1 MGGSSGSGQP
11 QQVTQTTSNLPEY
24 ARPYFENLL
33 DRTNNVTQQQY
44 TPYTGQRLAGQ
55 NNWTTTSDTMTA
67 GMTGRQD
74 PTLNSAHASLDWTGQ
89 QAGALGGYQSG
100 YQASGYTPHQING
113 GVFDQNAA
121 NQYMSPYMQSVV
133 DRQKDAATLDFQRG
147 QAGRDDSAIR
157 ANAFGG
163 SRQAIQQGLAQ
174 QGLQRQLGDI
184 QAQGS
189 QSAFTNAQAQ
199 FNADQGRGLDAQRAT
214 EQSHQFG
221 ATFGDSAQRYAE
233 DSLRNAAGI
242 RAGAANLGLQTA
254 QGYGALA
261 STDQSLG
268 LQQAQAVGNIGNRLT
283 QRDQQGLDIGYNDFV
298 NQRDYDRQNL
308 NFYSGILRGTPVSAD
323 SETRKYDNP
332 NPLNQI
338 AGAGIAGLAAYRATQ

>member
-11 QQVTQTTSNLPEY
+11 QQVTTTTSNLPEY

-33 DRTNNVTQQQY
+33 DRTNNVTSQQY

-100 YQASGYTPHQING
+100 FQANSFNG
-113 GVFDQNAA
+113 GTFDQNAA

-133 DRQKDAATLDFQRG
+133 NRQKDAATLDFQRG

-199 FNADQGRGLDAQRAT
+199 FNADAARGLTAQQYGDA
-214 EQSHQFG
+214 S
-221 ATFGDSAQRYAE
+221 QRYAE
-233 DSLRNAAGI
+233 DASRSAAGV
-242 RAGAANLGLQTA
+242 RQSAANLGLQTA

-261 STDQSLG
+261 STDQGLG

-283 QRDQQGLDIGYNDFV
+283 QRDQQGLDI
-298 NQRDYDRQNL
+298 DRQNL
-308 NFYSGILRGTPVSAD
+308 NFYSGILRGTPVKAD
-323 SETRKYDNP
+323 SETREYNNP
-332 NPLNQI
+332 NPLNQV
-338 AGAGIAGLAAYRATQ
+338 AGLGIAGLGAYRALS

>member
-11 QQVTQTTSNLPEY
+11 QQITQTSSNLPEY

-33 DRTNNVTQQQY
+33 DRTNNVTSQQY

-100 YQASGYTPHQING
+100 FQANSFNG
-113 GVFDQNAA
+113 GTFDQNAA

-133 DRQKDAATLDFQRG
+133 NRQKDAATLDFQRG

-199 FNADQGRGLDAQRAT
+199 FNADAARGLTAQQYGDA
-214 EQSHQFG
+214 S
-221 ATFGDSAQRYAE
+221 QRYAE
-233 DSLRNAAGI
+233 DASRSAAGV
-242 RAGAANLGLQTA
+242 RQSAANLGLQTA

-261 STDQSLG
+261 STDQGLG

-308 NFYSGILRGTPVSAD
+308 NFYSGILRGTPVKAD
-323 SETRKYDNP
+323 SETREYNNP
-332 NPLNQI
+332 NPLNQV
-338 AGAGIAGLAAYRATQ
+338 AGLGIAGLGAYRALS

>member
-11 QQVTQTTSNLPEY
+11 QQVTTTTSNLPEY

-33 DRTNNVTQQQY
+33 DRTNNVTSQQY

-100 YQASGYTPHQING
+100 FQANSFNG
-113 GVFDQNAA
+113 GTFDQNAA

-133 DRQKDAATLDFQRG
+133 NRQKDAATLDFQRG

-199 FNADQGRGLDAQRAT
+199 FNADAARGLTAQQYGDA
-214 EQSHQFG
+214 S
-221 ATFGDSAQRYAE
+221 QRYAE
-233 DSLRNAAGI
+233 DASRSAAGV
-242 RAGAANLGLQTA
+242 RQSAANLGLQTA

-261 STDQSLG
+261 STDQGLG

-308 NFYSGILRGTPVSAD
+308 NFYSGILRGTPVKAD
-323 SETRKYDNP
+323 SETREYNNP
-332 NPLNQI
+332 NPLNQV
-338 AGAGIAGLAAYRATQ
+338 AGLGIAGLGAYRALS

>member
-1 MGGSSGSGQP
+1 MGGGGSSQP
-11 QQVTQTTSNLPEY
+11 QQVTSTTSNLPEY

-55 NNWTTTSDTMTA
+55 NNWTTASDTMIGNMSGA
-67 GMTGRQD
+67 QNGNLG
-74 PTLNSAHASLDWTGQ
+74 SARASLDWTGQ
-89 QAGALGGYQSG
+89 QADALGGYQSG
-100 YQASGYTPHQING
+100 YHANTFNG
-113 GVFDQNAA
+113 GTFDQNAA

-133 DRQKDAATLDFQRG
+133 NRQKDSAVLDFQRG

-199 FNADQGRGLDAQRAT
+199 FNADMGRGLTAQQYTDASQQAVENDAQRA
-214 EQSHQFG
+214 
-221 ATFGDSAQRYAE
+221 
-233 DSLRNAAGI
+233 AAI
-242 RAGAANLGLQTA
+242 RAGAANMGLQAA
-254 QGYGALA
+254 QGYGTLA
-261 STDQSLG
+261 STGQALG
-268 LQQAQAVGNIGNRLT
+268 LQQAQAVGQVGNRLMG
-283 QRDQQGLDIGYNDFV
+283 RDQQGLDIGYNDFV

-308 NFYSGILRGTPVSAD
+308 NFYSGILRGTPVKAD
-323 SETRKYDNP
+323 SETREYNNP

>member
-11 QQVTQTTSNLPEY
+11 QQVTTTTSNLPEY

-33 DRTNNVTQQQY
+33 DRTNNVTSQQY

-100 YQASGYTPHQING
+100 FQANSFNG
-113 GVFDQNAA
+113 GTFDQNAA

-133 DRQKDAATLDFQRG
+133 NRQKDAATLDFQRG

-199 FNADQGRGLDAQRAT
+199 FNADAARGLTAQQYGDA
-214 EQSHQFG
+214 S
-221 ATFGDSAQRYAE
+221 QRYAE
-233 DSLRNAAGI
+233 DASRSAAGV
-242 RAGAANLGLQTA
+242 RQSAANLGLQTA

-261 STDQSLG
+261 STDQGLG

-308 NFYSGILRGTPVSAD
+308 NFYSGILRGTPVSAE
-323 SETRKYDNP
+323 SEVRKYDNP
-332 NPLNQI
+332 NPLNQV
-338 AGAGIAGLAAYRATQ
+338 AGLGIAGLGAYRALS